1 MSRVRSEERGQIIV
15 LVAMS
20 LVVLLLL
27 AGLAIDGA
35 IAYNVKAKLSAAVDA
50 AALAAGRAGYSN
62 AQSAALTFFDANFPA
77 GYMRTTNVTRNASS
91 PQRNPDNS
99 WNISVTA
106 SATVPT
112 FFLRVAGMNSFTASA
127 TAISNRRDLDVV
139 FVIDTSGSLQS
150 SCNAGDPNDL
160 QAISKVFV
168 NQMDQFNDN
177 MALIHFAIGA
187 QVDVP
192 INSISRGFDRTAIEN
207 RIDSFTCGGN
217 TDYAAALW
225 NARDQLVNVQSAG
238 NRAGLQAIVFFSDG
252 SPNSFSSTF
261 TKSGGG
267 TVTGVIISDDD
278 AGGIDGLYAVD
289 VSNPRNTL
297 YNYRNTTGLPAYFN
311 VGGATISSTEFGI
324 TTNTP
329 AITTWRAVG
338 TALNGTNVNRAAR
351 NLAESMAQQFRSQGI
366 YIFTLGFNGQG
377 LLTAPGPNGERGADI
392 LKRMANDPGSSTYN
406 PNSRVGMY
414 CQAANMTEVQACYQ
428 AIASRLSKLT
438 Q

>member
-1 MSRVRSEERGQIIV
+1 MSGVRSAERGQIIV

-77 GYMRTTNVTRNASS
+77 GYMRTTNVTRSASS

-99 WNISVTA
+99 WNITVTA

-150 SCNAGDPNDL
+150 YCDASQPNDL

-192 INSISRGFDRTAIEN
+192 INSSSRGFDKTVMTN
-207 RIDSFTCGGN
+207 SIDSFSCGGN

-225 NARDQLVNVQSAG
+225 KARDQLVNVQSAG
-238 NRAGLQAIVFFSDG
+238 NRAGFQAIVFFSDG

-267 TVTGVIISDDD
+267 TVTGVMITNDN
-278 AGGIDGLYAVD
+278 AGGTGGLYSAD
-289 VSNPRNTL
+289 VPNGNII
-297 YNYRNTTGLPAYFN
+297 YNYLNTTGIMPAYFN

-329 AITTWRAVG
+329 AITTWRTVG
-338 TALNGTNVNRAAR
+338 TALNGTNINNAAR

-366 YIFTLGFNGQG
+366 YIFTLGFNGQNH
-377 LLTAPGPNGERGADI
+377 LTDPGPNGEKGADI